1 MTPGTAQT
9 SRMTGAPL
17 VSVGMVLRP
26 QVSVEHQ
33 PAQVV
38 RAGAAGL
45 DEIWLWEDCFLA
57 GGIAASATAL
67 AAGDTSRLRV
77 GLGLMPVP
85 LRNPALAAM
94 EVAALARLHPGR
106 FVPAFGHGVLDWMAQ
121 VGARAESPMTLLE
134 EYVRAVR
141 ALLHGAE
148 VTVDGRYVHL
158 DGVALDHPPAQPP
171 PVLVGGRG
179 PKTLALA
186 GALADGVVLDTGTTP
201 DVVRQALEHV
211 ARGRVDDAD
220 GDAPSGAGLETHS
233 PDDGSFRVVVFLPA
247 GMDAGQEERV
257 RADVAAF
264 GIPTG
269 AASVAGG
276 GVDGVAARVAE
287 LAAAGATTVC
297 LQPAGDEPD
306 LPAYIEAAGA
316 VAALVHRG

>member
-1 MTPGTAQT
+1 MTTT
-9 SRMTGAPL
+9 HETTGARP

-26 QVSVEHQ
+26 QVGIEHQ
-33 PAQVV
+33 PAQVT

-45 DEIWLWEDCFLA
+45 DEVWLWEDCFLA

-67 AAGDTSRLRV
+67 AASVTSPLRV

-94 EVAALARLHPGR
+94 EVASLARLHPGR

-121 VGARAESPMTLLE
+121 VGTRAESPMTLLD

-141 ALLHGAE
+141 AMLHGE
-148 VTVDGRYVHL
+148 QVRTEGRYVRL
-158 DGVALDHPPAQPP
+158 DEVALDDPPAQPP

-186 GALADGVVLDTGTTP
+186 GAIADGVVLDTGTTTE
-201 DVVRQALEHV
+201 VVRQTMRQVE
-211 ARGRVDDAD
+211 RGRATRVAQDDRDEDDPRAD
-220 GDAPSGAGLETHS
+220 SR
-233 PDDGSFRVVVFLPA
+233 DDGAFRVVVFLPA

-264 GIPTG
+264 GIATG
-269 AASVAGG
+269 AESVAAG
-276 GVDGVAARVAE
+276 GVEGVAARVAE

-306 LPAYIEAAGA
+306 LPAYVEAAGE
-316 VAALVHRG
+316 VAALVRRG